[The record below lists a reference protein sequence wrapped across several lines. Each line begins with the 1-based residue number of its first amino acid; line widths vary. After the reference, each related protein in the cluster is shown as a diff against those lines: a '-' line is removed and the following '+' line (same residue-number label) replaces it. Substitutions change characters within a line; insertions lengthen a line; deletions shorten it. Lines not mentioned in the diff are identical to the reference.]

1 MSEAGTLQASDVSV
15 SRRLVGAGIRA
26 DGWIRKKDTRHR
38 PWMTCS
44 QAHAQNSQIL
54 FRKKADSSRKTNPIP
69 YETINETAF
78 DSSLLPFAGYAS
90 SGFCLLS
97 NTDWH
102 SKDKASGG
110 RIPEHPTTGKGHRN
124 KRRTEG
130 VRRHHE
136 HGKHSIDCCFHQCI
150 VCVDTSQKREIG
162 TLTLP

>member
-1 MSEAGTLQASDVSV
+1 M
-15 SRRLVGAGIRA
+15 
-26 DGWIRKKDTRHR
+26 RKTRKF
-38 PWMTCS
+38 S
-44 QAHAQNSQIL
+44 
-54 FRKKADSSRKTNPIP
+54 FVKKADSSRKTNPIP

-150 VCVDTSQKREIG
+150 VCVDTSQKARNRDFNAALNNFPSLTTELEGNEAPSQPKPEIFEDLKQKRSQKK
-162 TLTLP
+162 TRKRLCSTS